1 MNFILMFLVL
11 FNSTMACSDAD
22 DDENSENAY
31 FSYVGGF
38 VKAVFGLVS
47 FSLKPWAFYWDI
59 PDIVKSEKLGIFH
72 ISQLQNVEL

>member
-47 FSLKPWAFYWDI
+47 FSLKP
-59 PDIVKSEKLGIFH
+59 
-72 ISQLQNVEL
+72 